1 VQRVADRVHW
11 TPDAAT
17 TALVMKSVSSPDPA
31 EAAALNEQLMT
42 ELVANANYI
51 VLFQPVYRV
60 ATSKAI
66 TGYHVTAAGW
76 LTDLAD
82 IKPAQ

>member
-1 VQRVADRVHW
+1 MKAAS
-11 TPDAAT
+11 TPDQ
-17 TALVMKSVSSPDPA
+17 A
-31 EAAALNEQLMT
+31 EAAKMDEAFLT
-42 ELVANANYI
+42 ELTGNTHYI

-60 ATSKAI
+60 ATSRNI
-66 TGYHVTAAGW
+66 SGYHVTAAGW

>member
-1 VQRVADRVHW
+1 MKAAAG
-11 TPDAAT
+11 TPDIA
-17 TALVMKSVSSPDPA
+17 K
-31 EAAALNEQLMT
+31 AAALDEKLLT
-42 ELVANANYI
+42 ELVDRANYI

-82 IKPAQ
+82 IKPAP